1 MQRARLPSSIAR
13 ADAPCTQHITL
24 HNNKPAGSNAQ
35 PGDRHI
41 VSREST
47 QAIHLPSQR
56 LLEDLEDAS
65 NEIMLADE
73 EQTRFVVGGCFIH
86 LENDDAEERLQSATD
101 KTKEEIEQH
110 EAELEELEGKMSKLK
125 AVLYSKFGK
134 SINLEE
140 DAS

>member
-1 MQRARLPSSIAR
+1 
-13 ADAPCTQHITL
+13 
-24 HNNKPAGSNAQ
+24 
-35 PGDRHI
+35 
-41 VSREST
+41 
-47 QAIHLPSQR
+47 
-56 LLEDLEDAS
+56 
-65 NEIMLADE
+65 MLADE